1 MLQLG
6 GNEGMGMLK
15 SITLENYKCFKD
27 RTTIDIAPLTVL
39 CGVNSSGK
47 SSILKSL
54 LMMKQ
59 SVEKDTP
66 YNKLSLMGNY
76 VDNGYFDNV
85 VNSSVK
91 ENDDATFTIENTFV
105 LHRFEENQKKRQDMS
120 SFKELRKL
128 YSFSNNINS
137 FIITHTITVRRGCD
151 YDNELLD
158 YIENNSVIETSISV
172 AVKDRDDN
180 FIYQQPTFVLL
191 KKYRN
196 NLNENFTERTYEIS
210 FQKLP
215 VSYHFGNRFI
225 NSFSYDSNN
234 STYRCQCYFNN
245 IKLTNIYQKN
255 MSSKLLSAKSTILS
269 LFNIVSQQYYGVEF
283 IAPLRHNPMRTNTI
297 KGDVSSVGI
306 SGEDAPILYAKLCE
320 NPKKHKTDV
329 AIPIKSDNNWSIDFS
344 PLDKDLMNDF
354 KTSVQGWMDYFEL
367 GQVTYSGVNGLME
380 LQINRSNISD
390 VGFGVSQVFP
400 IIVQG
405 LQMSKDFVLLL
416 EQPEIHLH
424 PQMQMRMAD
433 FLLALSSSERNVI
446 VETHSDHVINRL
458 VRRLMEDDSRVLQNI
473 LKIYFLENKDDGVVI
488 NEIKTDKIKGV
499 VDAPVQFFGQYAIE
513 VSDIMKI
520 GFKNIKARKMN
531 NE

>member
-6 GNEGMGMLK
+6 GNGGMGMLK

-59 SVEKDTP
+59 SVEKDIP
-66 YNKLSLMGNY
+66 YNKLSFMGNY

-85 VNSSVK
+85 VNSSIK

-105 LHRFEENQKKRQDMS
+105 LQRFNENQKKRQDMS

-128 YSFSNNINS
+128 YSFVKNINM
-137 FIITHTITVRRGCD
+137 FIVTHTITVGKTHSD
-151 YDNELLD
+151 DNSGLLG
-158 YIENNSVIETSISV
+158 YIENNDIIKTTISV
-172 AVKDRDDN
+172 KIKDLDGN
-180 FIYQQPTFVLL
+180 FIYQQPTIISM

-196 NLNENFTERTYEIS
+196 NETEKFTERTYEIS
-210 FQKLP
+210 FSQLP
-215 VSYHFGNRFI
+215 IPYRFI
-225 NSFSYDSNN
+225 NSSLRDGSDYA
-234 STYRCQCYFNN
+234 YKCQCYFNN
-245 IKLTNIYQKN
+245 IKLTNIYKED
-255 MSSKLLSAKSTILS
+255 MTPKLLSAKSTILS
-269 LFNIVSQQYYGVEF
+269 LFNIVSQQYSGIEF
-283 IAPLRHNPMRTNTI
+283 IAPLRHNPMRIYTI
-297 KGDVSSVGI
+297 KGDISSVGI
-306 SGEDAPILYAKLCE
+306 SGEDSPILYAKLCE

-329 AIPIKSDNNWSIDFS
+329 AIPIKNDKDWFVDFS
-344 PLDKDLMNDF
+344 PLDKDLMIDF
-354 KTSVQGWMDYFEL
+354 KTSVQSWMDYFEL
-367 GQVTYSGVNGLME
+367 GQVTYNGSNGLME
-380 LQINRSNISD
+380 LQINGNNISD

-405 LQMSKDFVLLL
+405 LQMSKDSVLLL

-458 VRRLMEDDSRVLQNI
+458 VRRLMEDDSGELQNI

-499 VDAPVQFFGQYAIE
+499 IDAPVQFFGQYAVE

>member
-1 MLQLG
+1 M
-6 GNEGMGMLK
+6 
-15 SITLENYKCFKD
+15 
-27 RTTIDIAPLTVL
+27 
-39 CGVNSSGK
+39 
-47 SSILKSL
+47 
-54 LMMKQ
+54 
-59 SVEKDTP
+59 
-66 YNKLSLMGNY
+66 
-76 VDNGYFDNV
+76 
-85 VNSSVK
+85 
-91 ENDDATFTIENTFV
+91 
-105 LHRFEENQKKRQDMS
+105 
-120 SFKELRKL
+120 
-128 YSFSNNINS
+128 
-137 FIITHTITVRRGCD
+137 
-151 YDNELLD
+151 
-158 YIENNSVIETSISV
+158 
-172 AVKDRDDN
+172 
-180 FIYQQPTFVLL
+180 
-191 KKYRN
+191 
-196 NLNENFTERTYEIS
+196 RTY
-210 FQKLP
+210 
-215 VSYHFGNRFI
+215 
-225 NSFSYDSNN
+225 
-234 STYRCQCYFNN
+234 
-245 IKLTNIYQKN
+245 
-255 MSSKLLSAKSTILS
+255 
-269 LFNIVSQQYYGVEF
+269 
-283 IAPLRHNPMRTNTI
+283 TI

-329 AIPIKSDNNWSIDFS
+329 AIPIKNDNNWSIDFS

-354 KTSVQGWMDYFEL
+354 KASVQGWMDYFEL
-367 GQVTYSGVNGLME
+367 GQVTYSGLNGLME

-405 LQMSKDFVLLL
+405 LQMSKDSVLLL

-458 VRRLMEDDSRVLQNI
+458 VRRLMEDDSGELQNI

-499 VDAPVQFFGQYAIE
+499 VDAPVQFFGQYAVE